1 MLDAYALE
9 AYLNDELPAAD
20 AVEPLFLSGE
30 QLLISGINLAEAMD
44 RMVRVNGA
52 DASELAVDIG
62 QLGLTVSGVDEQVA
76 LDAAILRAGHYHRVR
91 RPVSLA
97 DCCAA
102 ALALD
107 RDAALATSDPPLLAM
122 VHDEGGRII
131 PLPDSS
137 GAVWSPGTV

>member
-9 AYLNDELPAAD
+9 AYLTMEHAG
-20 AVEPLFLSGE
+20 PLVRDLILSGE

-44 RMVRVNGA
+44 RMVRINGA
-52 DASELAVDIG
+52 DASDLAVDIA
-62 QLGLTVSGVDEQVA
+62 QLGLTVSGVDEHVA
-76 LDAAILRAGHYHRVR
+76 VDAAVLRAGHYHRVR

-122 VHDEGGRII
+122 VHDEGGRVI

-137 GAVWSPGTV
+137 GAVWSPGAV